1 MEELIRRT
9 EEVLSPEPSVKLE
22 ANVRIAAQIEK
33 TSLVGKI
40 VADRVINKNAVRAIY
55 VKLGIQPKV
64 CK

>member
-40 VADRVINKNAVRAIY
+40 VADRVINKN
-55 VKLGIQPKV
+55 
-64 CK
+64 